1 MWLCYARLR
10 MQANG
15 KLSSTMEGKCFYCKE
30 YDKGI
35 LVIHLTSEDDGYE
48 VFSCHKCNDYL

>member
-48 VFSCHKCNDYL
+48 VFSCRKCND